1 MKTRKTRKSKVADW
15 RFFAVLVGVALVF
28 SGAIFYYAVRMQP
41 TPLPQSENNDPTPP
55 YFLSPAS
62 ARPLPK
68 TDEPS
73 SFTNKFVVAAYGA
86 ANEIPEVL
94 AQQPCYCFCKRR
106 GHRSLLDCFATKH
119 AADCDICVR
128 EAIFAQQEHKLG
140 KSADQI
146 RTEIMDG
153 AWKSIQVTN

>member
-1 MKTRKTRKSKVADW
+1 MKTRKIRKTKTADW
-15 RFFAVLVGVALVF
+15 RFLAGFVLVILVVSGV
-28 SGAIFYYAVRMQP
+28 IFYFAARTQLP
-41 TPLPQSENNDPTPP
+41 PLRQSENNDPTPP
-55 YFLSPAS
+55 YSLSPAS

-68 TDEPS
+68 TDKPS
-73 SFTNKFVVAAYGA
+73 SFTNKFVVAAYSA
-86 ANEIPEVL
+86 ANEIPVVL
-94 AQQPCYCFCKRR
+94 AQQPCYCYCKRR

-140 KSADQI
+140 KSAQQI

>member
-1 MKTRKTRKSKVADW
+1 MSRKRKLEKSILSVHWPVIVIAS
-15 RFFAVLVGVALVF
+15 GMIALV
-28 SGAIFYYAVRMQP
+28 SAVAYLGSRP
-41 TPLPQSENNDPTPP
+41 TPAVQ
-55 YFLSPAS
+55 
-62 ARPLPK
+62 K
-68 TDEPS
+68 TDIADVPVYYSRVEDAKPFPEILAAA
-73 SFTNKFVVAAYGA
+73 SFTQRQVRKAYEIA
-86 ANEIPEVL
+86 KEIPAIL
-94 AQQPCYCFCKRR
+94 AQQPCYCYCKRR

-140 KSADQI
+140 KSAEQI

>member
-1 MKTRKTRKSKVADW
+1 MNTRKTHKSKVADW
-15 RFFAVLVGVALVF
+15 RFFPVLIGVALVV
-28 SGAIFYYAVRMQP
+28 SGAIFYYAARMQP
-41 TPLPQSENNDPTPP
+41 TPPPQSENIDPTPP
-55 YFLSPAS
+55 YFVSPAS

-68 TDEPS
+68 TDKPS
-73 SFTNKFVVAAYGA
+73 SFTNKFVVAAYTA
-86 ANEIPEVL
+86 ANEMPEVL
-94 AQQPCYCFCKRR
+94 AQQPCYCYCKRR

-140 KSADQI
+140 KSAEQI